1 MSLLNAELAGQAME
15 RARLGQLDP
24 RTLDFSYADDDQ
36 MLDRSQP
43 LAYLNAGASG
53 LRNVMRGL
61 QFADV
66 ASTARIIDFG
76 CGHGRV
82 MRWLRAAFPNSEI
95 VGIDVSESGV
105 SFCAK
110 TFRAIPLLSPIDLT
124 AFPQVEPADIV
135 WSGSL
140 ITHLKESAAETYLN
154 LLIKLLRPRGVAIF
168 STHGREPL
176 RWILERGFNY
186 LQGQSQEPMLRGYY
200 AFGYGFAPYQGT
212 PDYGVSLIHP
222 RWFLDRVCTRS
233 DVQLAFYSEK
243 AWDNYHDVVAIT
255 KLL

>member
-1 MSLLNAELAGQAME
+1 MTLLNAELAGQAMR
-15 RARLGQLDP
+15 RARLDQPEP
-24 RTLDFSYADDDQ
+24 RALDFSYADEDQ

-53 LRNVMRGL
+53 LRNVMLGI
-61 QFADV
+61 QFAEV

-82 MRWLRAAFPNSEI
+82 MRWLRAAFPNSDI
-95 VGIDVSESGV
+95 VGVDVSESGV

-110 TFRAIPLLSPIDLT
+110 SFGAIPLLSPIDLR
-124 AFPQVEPADIV
+124 AFPYVEPADIV
-135 WSGSL
+135 WSGSV
-140 ITHLKESAAETYLN
+140 ITHLRESAAETYLD
-154 LLIKLLRPRGVAIF
+154 LLIKLLRPCGVAIF

-186 LQGQSQEPMLRGYY
+186 IQGQSQEPMLRGYY
-200 AFGYGFAPYQGT
+200 SSGYGFSSYKGT

-222 RWFLDRVCTRS
+222 RWFLDRICAR
-233 DVQLAFYSEK
+233 DDIQLVFYSEK
-243 AWDNYHDVVAIT
+243 AWDYNHDIVAIT
-255 KLL
+255 KI